1 MNDPLTIGV
10 LGTLSQTLYD
20 QLFDI
25 VVEKAQSNVKKPL
38 VKRELKKALARTEE
52 RFKAVTTDHEIY
64 QAVLACPL
72 HDLPSIVEE
81 LAKFYDHPASLSL
94 EITLNERIAEIF
106 QHLPK
111 DKIRENIAS
120 YLSILREELI
130 TVSPDYR
137 NKQDVLSNIRTENN
151 TVLIASQLKN
161 ILFLLNDFIETN
173 RKRDEFREQLQRLQ
187 EDLRERKDLRKLL
200 IAIDITESYCTR
212 LKLPPKLQDR
222 LIEARKYYELQQKN
236 IKLPWLDIQ
245 KNLNQLKSSQHLLE
259 SLINRT
265 LQDNK
270 SETTSFEFVR
280 KNLET
285 GENEVI
291 KSPILKFYEQ
301 VSEEHKLLACNLAEM
316 LQRYVR
322 PLISE
327 FPFLSA
333 SVLEQITQ
341 SHIPDDYKD
350 VLENDLKAANTK
362 IDQYERKVRGL

>member
-1 MNDPLTIGV
+1 MNDPITIGV

-25 VVEKAQSNVKKPL
+25 VVEKAQSSVKKPL
-38 VKRELKKALARTEE
+38 VKRELKNALARTEE
-52 RFKAVTTDHEIY
+52 RFKAATKDHEIY

-94 EITLNERIAEIF
+94 EITLNERISETF

-161 ILFLLNDFIETN
+161 ILFLLSDFIETN
-173 RKRDEFREQLQRLQ
+173 RKRDEFKEQLQRLQ
-187 EDLRERKDLRKLL
+187 EDLKERNDLRKLL

-222 LIEARKYYELQQKN
+222 LIEARKYYEIQQKN
-236 IKLPWLDIQ
+236 IKLPWRDIQ
-245 KNLNQLKSSQHLLE
+245 KNLEQLKSNQHLLE
-259 SLINRT
+259 SLIVRI
-265 LQDNK
+265 LQENK
-270 SETTSFEFVR
+270 NETTNYEFVR

-285 GENEVI
+285 GKDEII
-291 KSPILKFYEQ
+291 KSPILKYYEQ
-301 VSEEHKLLACNLAEM
+301 ESENYKLLACNFIEM
-316 LQRYVR
+316 LQRYMY

-327 FPFLSA
+327 FPYLCV
-333 SVLEQITQ
+333 SVLKHITQ
-341 SHIPDDYKD
+341 SHIPDSYKD